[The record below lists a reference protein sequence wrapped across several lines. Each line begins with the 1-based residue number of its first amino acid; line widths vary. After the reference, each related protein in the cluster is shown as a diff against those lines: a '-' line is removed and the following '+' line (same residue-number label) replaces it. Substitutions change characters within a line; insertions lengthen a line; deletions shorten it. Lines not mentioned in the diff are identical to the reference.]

1 MSWRT
6 AGRVPQP
13 AAPLRL
19 AARRGGAGA
28 LVALLTLALAGF
40 ASAADGRYIGFC
52 GEEGVWLQILGA
64 GGSEIDDDRSTA
76 SYVVWLDGR
85 ARLLVDVG
93 SGTALRF
100 GEAKANFA
108 DLDAIVFTKLRASTT
123 ADFASL
129 LEGAEVAGRTRL
141 LPVYGPADGAVAT
154 TDFVQRLIGEDGLY
168 PYLAAHLGPRPPG
181 GYLLAVRDVPA
192 AGRRR
197 WAGYGTEHIALAA
210 VPVHHGG
217 VAALAWRV
225 RVGGRTLVFAGGFSN
240 RNDVIAEFAQDADA
254 LVVDHAVQE
263 DVRGELRER
272 YARPSQIGRIASRAA
287 ARMVVLGNRAWR
299 TRGREQ
305 ASRAA
310 LEAHYDGYLIFG
322 TELEC
327 WGL

>member
-1 MSWRT
+1 MTWN
-6 AGRVPQP
+6 P
-13 AAPLRL
+13 ARASALRRL
-19 AARRGGAGA
+19 AAS
-28 LVALLTLALAGF
+28 LSLLAAAF

-52 GEEGVWLQILGA
+52 GDEGVWLQILGA
-64 GGSEIDDDRSTA
+64 GSVEINDDRSTA
-76 SYVVWLDGR
+76 SYIVWLDGR

-100 GEAKANFA
+100 GEAKAEFA

-129 LEGAEVAGRTRL
+129 LEGAEAAGRTRL
-141 LPVYGPADGAVAT
+141 LPVYGPADGEIAT
-154 TDFVQRLIGEDGLY
+154 TGFVQRLIGEDGLY

-192 AGRRR
+192 AGRQR
-197 WAGYGTEHIALAA
+197 WAGYGTERIALAA

-217 VAALAWRV
+217 VPALAWRV
-225 RVGGRTLVFAGGFSN
+225 RLGGKTLVFAGGFSN
-240 RNDVIAEFAQDADA
+240 RNDVVAKFAQDADA

-263 DVRGELRER
+263 DIRGELRER
-272 YARPSQIGRIASRAA
+272 YVRPSQIGRIASRAE
-287 ARMVVLGNRAWR
+287 ARLVVLGHRAWR

-305 ASRAA
+305 TSRAA
-310 LEAHYDGYLIFG
+310 LEEQYDGHLIFG

>member
-1 MSWRT
+1 MIWKLSLM
-6 AGRVPQP
+6 Q
-13 AAPLRL
+13 RL
-19 AARRGGAGA
+19 AASLL
-28 LVALLTLALAGF
+28 LVLAGF

-52 GEEGVWLQILGA
+52 GDEGVWLQILGA
-64 GGSEIDDDRSTA
+64 GGVEINDDRSTA
-76 SYVVWLDGR
+76 SYLVWLDGR

-100 GEAKANFA
+100 GEAKAGFA
-108 DLDAIVFTKLRASTT
+108 DLDAVVFTKLRASTT

-129 LEGAEVAGRTRL
+129 LEGAEAAGRTRL
-141 LPVYGPADGAVAT
+141 LPVYGPADGTVAAT
-154 TDFVQRLIGEDGLY
+154 SFVQRLIGEDGLY

-197 WAGYGTEHIALAA
+197 WAGYGTERIALAA

-217 VAALAWRV
+217 VPALAWRV
-225 RVGGRTLVFAGGFSN
+225 RLGGKTLVFAGGFSN
-240 RNDVIAEFAQDADA
+240 RNDVVAKFAQGADA

-263 DVRGELRER
+263 DIRGELRER
-272 YARPSQIGRIASRAA
+272 YVRPSQIGQIASRAE
-287 ARMVVLGNRAWR
+287 ARLVVLGHRAWR

-310 LEAHYDGYLIFG
+310 LEEHYGGHLIFG